1 LLERTKWAAA
11 CERARAACLFVE
23 MNSRVMLAR
32 GLLARR
38 GGVARAAAAVRAVP
52 PAVPAVRALS
62 SAVPKM
68 EDFVKSAL
76 GEAGLEQVS
85 GGGGG
90 LLEVRVLTVLSRCCC
105 FSSRPT
111 RSSS

>member
-1 LLERTKWAAA
+1 
-11 CERARAACLFVE
+11 
-23 MNSRVMLAR
+23 MNSHYMLAR
-32 GLLARR
+32 GLIARR

-52 PAVPAVRALS
+52 PPAPAVRALS

-85 GGGGG
+85 GGCGE
-90 LLEVRVLTVLSRCCC
+90 LL
-105 FSSRPT
+105 
-111 RSSS
+111 